1 MNIYYLSFTDNK
13 GEVIPFS
20 KYKGKVLLIINVAS
34 MCGFTKQYEGLQ
46 DLYNKYNSRGFEIVA
61 FPCNQFGQQEPGSN
75 EQIAEFCKTQY
86 GVTFTIASKID
97 VNGENA
103 DPVYKYL
110 TEEIGKEIAWNFE
123 KCLIDKTGRVVNYSP
138 HREPHE
144 MEEYLNDILN
154 HPEA

>member
-1 MNIYYLSFTDNK
+1 MNIYDFSFTDNK
-13 GEVIPFS
+13 GNVIPFS
-20 KYKGKVLLIINVAS
+20 NYKGKVLLIINVAS
-34 MCGFTKQYEGLQ
+34 RCGFTAQYEGLEK
-46 DLYNKYNSRGFEIVA
+46 LYKQYHDRGFEIVA
-61 FPCNQFGQQEPGSN
+61 FPCNQFGGQEPGTN
-75 EQIAEFCKTQY
+75 EEIEEFCKTNY

-110 TEEIGKEIAWNFE
+110 TSEIGKEIAWNFE
-123 KCLIDKTGRVVNYSP
+123 KCLIDKYGKVVNYSP

-154 HPEA
+154 H